1 MFLYTECYAALL
13 IRFSIA
19 KYTILRM
26 KPIVQVFQV
35 KTLQKVCII
44 IDCESSANQKLYQN
58 STNFIDV
65 CYSYVIYIYTQ
76 NANEKN

>member
-1 MFLYTECYAALL
+1 MLLYTECYAALL

-19 KYTILRM
+19 RYTIMRM

-35 KTLQKVCII
+35 KTLTI
-44 IDCESSANQKLYQN
+44 SSAYQKLHQN

-65 CYSYVIYIYTQ
+65 CHNYVIYIYTQ
-76 NANEKN
+76 NVNEKN